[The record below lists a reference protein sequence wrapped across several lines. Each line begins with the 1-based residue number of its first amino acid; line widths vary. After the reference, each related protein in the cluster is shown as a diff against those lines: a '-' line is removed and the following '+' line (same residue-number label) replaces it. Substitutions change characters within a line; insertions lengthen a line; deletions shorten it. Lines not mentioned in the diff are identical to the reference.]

1 MAAALLAA
9 LGVRLV
15 LRRGEPADDGAVVE
29 FEPFVP
35 VAPLHDPATIA
46 LVKSLMVSAGIR
58 YCIRN
63 ERVADFAMWGWG
75 LPTSLQGSSAM
86 PTLAVEPARVEEARA
101 LLANAAVWDAT
112 EAGLGEVAE
121 SD

>member
-1 MAAALLAA
+1 MAAFA
-9 LGVRLV
+9 VRFA
-15 LRRGEPADDGAVVE
+15 RRSGGPADDGAVVE

-35 VAPLHDPATIA
+35 VAPLHDPGSVA
-46 LVKSLMVSAGIR
+46 LVKSLMESAGIR

-86 PTLAVEPARVEEARA
+86 PTLAVEPARVEEARE

-112 EAGLGEVAE
+112 DAGLGDVAE
-121 SD
+121 HD